1 MKRWD
6 SPAAAAALS
15 LAAGQLAVQRALQSH
30 PIRRLNVH
38 SELGAGD

>member
-1 MKRWD
+1 MKRCD
-6 SPAAAAALS
+6 SPTAAGRS
-15 LAAGQLAVQRALQSH
+15 LAASQLALQQALQSH